1 MGYHME
7 FAFQTVGVYEDVL
20 EVARFSEGRDL
31 AAIAL
36 PDHYLMALD
45 EEKAKTTPAS
55 DALIQLAGLAR
66 DTRNIELVVLVSP
79 ITFRHPAVL
88 VKTAIT
94 IDRMSGG
101 RFTLGIG
108 TGWMDREHEVFGFDY
123 PPMSERYVMLEEA
136 LAYTRAALSD
146 EAIGY
151 SGEHFA
157 LEAFPIS
164 PRPTGKVKILVGGSG
179 AMKTPRLAGMY
190 ADEFNIS
197 LGDELANRIERART
211 AAAEVGRDPDALMLS
226 SVGQIIGGESESD
239 LERRL
244 GVVAAANGVTKDELA
259 EQFRRRQRHAP
270 MGTYAQLRERF
281 AELEALGITRFYIQG
296 VRDNDYRSEL
306 VDALQT

>member
-1 MGYHME
+1 ME
-7 FAFQTVGVYEDVL
+7 FAFQTFGLYEDVL
-20 EVARFSEGRDL
+20 EVARFSEDNGL

-36 PDHYLMALD
+36 PDHYLMAMD

-55 DALIQLAGLAR
+55 DALIQFAGLAR
-66 DTRNIELVVLVSP
+66 ETSDLDLVVLVSP

-123 PPMSERYVMLEEA
+123 PQLSERFAMLEEA

-146 EAIGY
+146 DPVGY
-151 SGEHFA
+151 SGDHFT

-164 PRPTGKVKILVGGSG
+164 PRPTGKVKLLVGGSG
-179 AMKTPRLAGMY
+179 ASKTPRLAGTY

-197 LGDELANRIERART
+197 LGDDLAIRIDRAHT
-211 AAAEVGRDPDALMLS
+211 AATAAGRDPDALTLS
-226 SVGQIIGGESESD
+226 SVGQIIGGATESD
-239 LERRL
+239 LDHRL
-244 GVVAAANGVTKDELA
+244 GVVASAVGVPKDELA
-259 EQFRRRQRHAP
+259 EQFRRRQRNAP
-270 MGTYAQLRERF
+270 MGTYDQLRERF
-281 AELEALGITRFYIQG
+281 TELEDLGITRFYIQG
-296 VRDNDYRSEL
+296 VHDAAYRSEL
-306 VDALQT
+306 VDALGS

>member
-1 MGYHME
+1 ME
-7 FAFQTVGVYEDVL
+7 LAFQTVGLYEDVL
-20 EVARFSEGRDL
+20 EVARFSEDNGL
-31 AAIAL
+31 VAIAL
-36 PDHYLMALD
+36 PDHYLMAMD
-45 EEKAKTTPAS
+45 EEQAKVTPAS
-55 DALIQLAGLAR
+55 DALVQLAGLAR
-66 DTRNIELVVLVSP
+66 DTRDIELVVLVSP

-146 EAIGY
+146 EPIGY
-151 SGEHFA
+151 SGEHFT

-164 PRPTGKVKILVGGSG
+164 PRPTGDVKILVGGSG
-179 AMKTPRLAGMY
+179 ALKTPRLAGAY

-197 LGDELANRIERART
+197 LGDGLAIRIERARAAAT
-211 AAAEVGRDPDALMLS
+211 AADRDPDALMLS
-226 SVGQIIGGESESD
+226 SVGQIIGGETESD
-239 LERRL
+239 LEHRL
-244 GVVAAANGVTKDELA
+244 GIVAAANGVAKDELT
-259 EQFRRRQRHAP
+259 EQLKSRQRHAP

-296 VRDNDYRSEL
+296 ARDTAYQNEL
-306 VDALQT
+306 LDALGA

>member
-1 MGYHME
+1 ME
-7 FAFQTVGVYEDVL
+7 FAFQTVGLYEDVL
-20 EVARFSEGRDL
+20 EVARFSEDNDL

-36 PDHYLMALD
+36 PDHYLMAMD

-55 DALIQLAGLAR
+55 DALIQFAGLAR
-66 DTRNIELVVLVSP
+66 DTHDLDLVVLVSP